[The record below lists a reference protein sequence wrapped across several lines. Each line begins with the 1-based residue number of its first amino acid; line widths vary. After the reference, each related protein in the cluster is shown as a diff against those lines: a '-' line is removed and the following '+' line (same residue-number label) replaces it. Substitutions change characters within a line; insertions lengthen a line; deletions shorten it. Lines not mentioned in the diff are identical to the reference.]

1 MKCDACDARRKTL
14 NDGLC
19 ELCMEGHRTA
29 LDYWKAQAR
38 MAHEQ
43 CAFDYKRHLKLA
55 RAVAQ
60 FAKQLARLVD
70 GY

>member
-1 MKCDACDARRKTL
+1 MKCDACDVRRKTL

-19 ELCMEGHRTA
+19 ELCMEGHHTA
-29 LDYWKAQAR
+29 LDYWKARVRVAEAQ
-38 MAHEQ
+38 HD
-43 CAFDYKRHLKLA
+43 FDYKRHLKLA

-60 FAKQLARLVD
+60 FAKRLAHLVD